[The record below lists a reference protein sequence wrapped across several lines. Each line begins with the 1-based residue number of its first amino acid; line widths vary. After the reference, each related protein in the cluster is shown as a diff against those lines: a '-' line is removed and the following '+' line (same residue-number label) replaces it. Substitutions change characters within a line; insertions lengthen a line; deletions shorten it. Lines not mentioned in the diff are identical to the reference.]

1 MNEIKCV
8 NDVGRKY
15 GLWSLDEEKNMA
27 VRKCLC
33 CGIIFYY
40 PITKNILEEIKKQ
53 YEAIVLSKN
62 FINLEIS
69 DPNLLGYVNVILS
82 DVIDFI
88 DTPRKNQLSMKLKEI
103 VVSNYTSFENKIIIE
118 KIIEAINSDNS
129 DLYFDAFE
137 EFKLSN
143 KDNLTSF
150 ISSTKL
156 KI

>member
-1 MNEIKCV
+1 MNEFKCV

-33 CGIIFYY
+33 CGINFYY

-129 DLYFDAFE
+129 DLYLDAFE